1 MRGKAVSVT
10 SCLAAGRIPP
20 AYAGKSSGAA
30 SRSTFQWDH
39 PRLCGEKQA
48 EREEI
53 EKRQGSPPPMRGKV
67 FSRFICDIFE
77 RITPA
82 YAGKS
87 QAGSFSAGDNQDHPR
102 LCGEKLL
109 DVNSQKMPL
118 GSPPPMRGK
127 GSIESIIERRIRI
140 TPAYAGKSPKYHTV
154 FRAVRDHP
162 RLCGEKQS
170 KRSGTTSRHRITPAY
185 AGKRCNW
192 LSMRIM

>member
-10 SCLAAGRIPP
+10 SCLAAGRITP

-102 LCGEKLL
+102 LCGEKDQSKALSN
-109 DVNSQKMPL
+109 DGL

-127 GSIESIIERRIRI
+127 VQSITQCSELFGI
-140 TPAYAGKSPKYHTV
+140 TPAYAGKSNQKDLEQRQDIGSPPPM
-154 FRAVRDHP
+154 R
-162 RLCGEKQS
+162 
-170 KRSGTTSRHRITPAY
+170 
-185 AGKRCNW
+185 GKDAIGCQCV
-192 LSMRIM
+192 

>member
-1 MRGKAVSVT
+1 MRGKVRQVFDTLDDS
-10 SCLAAGRIPP
+10 RITP
-20 AYAGKSSGAA
+20 AYAGKSGISDKLL
-30 SRSTFQWDH
+30 SSWQDH